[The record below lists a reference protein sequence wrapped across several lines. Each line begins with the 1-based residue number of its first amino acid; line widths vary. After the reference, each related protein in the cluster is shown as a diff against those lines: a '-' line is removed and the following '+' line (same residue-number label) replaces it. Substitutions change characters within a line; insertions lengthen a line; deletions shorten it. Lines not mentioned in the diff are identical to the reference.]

1 MFNITKLTLN
11 LMALGPKALYQCN
24 KAKRLYIKDNRQCVL
39 CGCTRNLEVHH
50 IIPVSVCP
58 ELACEP
64 LNFMTLCDTGN
75 HGCHCHFG
83 HLGAFIR
90 FNPRLQEYV
99 MQSRK
104 FYEDNNLDIKFIK
117 PFTIKIIKEFD
128 K

>member
-1 MFNITKLTLN
+1 
-11 LMALGPKALYQCN
+11 MALGPKELYACN
-24 KAKRLYIKDNRQCVL
+24 KAKAKYIKDNRQCVL
-39 CGCTRNLEVHH
+39 CGATDNLEVHH

-64 LNFMTLCDTGN
+64 ANFMTLCDYGN
-75 HGCHCHFG
+75 EGCHCHFG

-90 FNPRLQEYV
+90 FNPNLQAYV

-104 FYEDNNLDIKFIK
+104 FYEEHDISMKFIK
-117 PFTIKIIKEFD
+117 PFVIKEIPGF